1 MKGADG
7 KSAYEIAVDNGYK
20 GDEASW
26 LASLVGAKGDDGLSA
41 FEIYQK
47 YHPEYTGTEE
57 EWVESLKGES
67 GNKGDQGEQGVG
79 IVNAYINDKLHLIL
93 VLSNNTEI
101 DAGYVGV
108 EVAPTYTVTFVDHD
122 GTVLSTVTGV
132 QKGASVTAP
141 SSPTREGYTFS
152 GWDKAFSNITQDLTV
167 TATYTQNITGPT
179 LIVESVEASAG
190 DPITVAVSIKNNPG
204 VLGMR
209 FHISY
214 DEKVLT
220 YISSE
225 NGAVMS
231 NHTFDNKEYFYW
243 EALEIT
249 EADIKDGEILLLTF
263 TVNEKA
269 AAGAYEISIIMEED
283 GSFDNDINPIAF
295 DFINGTVTV
304 TADE

>member
-1 MKGADG
+1 M
-7 KSAYEIAVDNGYK
+7 
-20 GDEASW
+20 
-26 LASLVGAKGDDGLSA
+26 
-41 FEIYQK
+41 
-47 YHPEYTGTEE
+47 
-57 EWVESLKGES
+57 
-67 GNKGDQGEQGVG
+67 
-79 IVNAYINDKLHLIL
+79 
-93 VLSNNTEI
+93 
-101 DAGYVGV
+101 
-108 EVAPTYTVTFVDHD
+108 
-122 GTVLSTVTGV
+122 
-132 QKGASVTAP
+132 
-141 SSPTREGYTFS
+141 
-152 GWDKAFSNITQDLTV
+152 
-167 TATYTQNITGPT
+167 
-179 LIVESVEASAG
+179 EASAG

-225 NGAVMS
+225 NGAAMS